1 MFCEMKKRRGLKQF
15 SYLISIFF
23 DEAADAETKLA
34 VPANTP
40 VHSVDEPGGLVGVNS
55 CARRV
60 LRIHVHL
67 WATCHFNSQLRKIEN
82 RTIHTTRSVSMR

>member
-15 SYLISIFF
+15 NYLISIFF

-34 VPANTP
+34 VPANAP

-55 CARRV
+55 RSRRI

-67 WATCHFNSQLRKIEN
+67 WATCHFNLAS
-82 RTIHTTRSVSMR
+82 